1 MRLDF
6 WLTSNVSNGSPVGD
20 EAMAFTNGWK
30 KIFLVENQQEYDL
43 VYALQFIYGAEA
55 PIKIIPQWTR
65 KEIFVYRR
73 EFPAVYTSWDPF
85 DRNRI

>member
-6 WLTSNVSNGSPVGD
+6 WLTSNVSNGSAVGD

-30 KIFLVENQQEYDL
+30 KIFLVENQAEYDL

-55 PIKIIPQWTR
+55 PIQILPHASWQDIAFIRGK
-65 KEIFVYRR
+65 Y
-73 EFPAVYTSWDPF
+73 PAVYTTWDPF